1 MRYLDE
7 IIVHC
12 TATNPSW
19 MADAPVEDIVKEV
32 TRWHTD
38 PKPHGRGWSDCG
50 YHFII
55 SRNGEIG
62 AARPLER
69 IGAHCKGKN
78 KGTVGV
84 ALCGGRGASAND
96 KFEEHFTVEQDKA
109 LRTLIA
115 NLQKDY
121 PDIDMITGHQDYAA
135 KACPGFIIEEW
146 L

>member
-1 MRYLDE
+1 MRYMDE

-19 MADAPVEDIVKEV
+19 MADAPVKDIVKEV
-32 TRWHTD
+32 TRWHVED
-38 PKPHGRGWSDCG
+38 RKWSDCG

-55 SRNGEIG
+55 SRSGEIG
-62 AARPLER
+62 AARPLAR
-69 IGAHCKGKN
+69 TGAHCRGKN
-78 KGTVGV
+78 KGTVGI

-115 NLQKDY
+115 KLQKDY
-121 PDIDMITGHQDYAA
+121 PDIDMITAHQDYAA
-135 KACPGFIIEEW
+135 KACPGFIVEEW